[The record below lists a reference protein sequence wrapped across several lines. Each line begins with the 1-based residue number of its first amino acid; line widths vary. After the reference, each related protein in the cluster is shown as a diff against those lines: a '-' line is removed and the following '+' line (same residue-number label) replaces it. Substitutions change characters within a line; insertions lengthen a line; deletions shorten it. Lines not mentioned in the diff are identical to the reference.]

1 MSKTNSKIDDG
12 KHRAH
17 RGIWHAQPRLD
28 KNFFGATSHTDS
40 PSISDISDAASLGL
54 IEPEIRSHVKMH
66 NNGRRTIDNAREVVG
81 DAVLL
86 ALDSDPLWTNHLL
99 TKRRPNL
106 EEISWVLADAFDW
119 MPGHLILPFE
129 DLVVVI
135 RLRSMYSLEA
145 CAIVT
150 VEPTYAGGEVCY
162 WLRCSIYEGSENT
175 SLLIYT
181 LRCMVS
187 YYDILDYPD
196 ANLLDSLNFSFVS
209 KASIAAYAAHPERTQ
224 SLFLLPRS
232 ANDTNVRKVIRMKMA
247 GALFPFG
254 IIGELSADGIR
265 EITGEKPPREMC
277 AFALPP
283 KRLGTIAHRIVL
295 GAPKTK
301 NDDRLRWSGMSEYL
315 TEYCQIDAP
324 WLSDSY
330 EMRPAQAAAVGYA
343 RLLADRKAGAIRS
356 YRPTKETQEHI
367 RSTTEQPGWD
377 LYSPLPSQENRSE
390 PLDDPQLTSVDD
402 LVTECAQISC
412 ATERRAV
419 KADPSQWAV
428 VEIGYP
434 SSLDGLSAWAERLLS
449 SALEIAPRAIREM
462 KKFRHPQ
469 PQRIAEA
476 LELLA
481 GPRLATFRG
490 DRSAAQSFHQGL
502 AKLRMR
508 DGFSGAERLAGQTGS
523 DYLLSHHGKTFFL
536 DRHLA
541 SNSSGFN
548 DPKMIRIYYFYDPGL
563 DKIIVGWLPT
573 HLQTS
578 KS

>member
-1 MSKTNSKIDDG
+1 
-12 KHRAH
+12 
-17 RGIWHAQPRLD
+17 
-28 KNFFGATSHTDS
+28 
-40 PSISDISDAASLGL
+40 
-54 IEPEIRSHVKMH
+54 
-66 NNGRRTIDNAREVVG
+66 
-81 DAVLL
+81 
-86 ALDSDPLWTNHLL
+86 
-99 TKRRPNL
+99 
-106 EEISWVLADAFDW
+106 
-119 MPGHLILPFE
+119 
-129 DLVVVI
+129 
-135 RLRSMYSLEA
+135 
-145 CAIVT
+145 
-150 VEPTYAGGEVCY
+150 
-162 WLRCSIYEGSENT
+162 
-175 SLLIYT
+175 
-181 LRCMVS
+181 
-187 YYDILDYPD
+187 
-196 ANLLDSLNFSFVS
+196 
-209 KASIAAYAAHPERTQ
+209 
-224 SLFLLPRS
+224 
-232 ANDTNVRKVIRMKMA
+232 
-247 GALFPFG
+247 
-254 IIGELSADGIR
+254 
-265 EITGEKPPREMC
+265 
-277 AFALPP
+277 
-283 KRLGTIAHRIVL
+283 
-295 GAPKTK
+295 
-301 NDDRLRWSGMSEYL
+301 
-315 TEYCQIDAP
+315 
-324 WLSDSY
+324 
-330 EMRPAQAAAVGYA
+330 MRPAQAAAVGYA